1 MAFTSA
7 HLYSKGNALKHL
19 FGANTDDMTSDSFL
33 LSADSA
39 KFHVRLYGVFGKSKR
54 HRSETGAIDGAHII
68 PMDIPNLHFS
78 KPNRPNGWMIENNSS
93 NCPYHR
99 IAD

>member
-1 MAFTSA
+1 
-7 HLYSKGNALKHL
+7 
-19 FGANTDDMTSDSFL
+19 
-33 LSADSA
+33 
-39 KFHVRLYGVFGKSKR
+39 
-54 HRSETGAIDGAHII
+54 
-68 PMDIPNLHFS
+68 MDIPNLHFS